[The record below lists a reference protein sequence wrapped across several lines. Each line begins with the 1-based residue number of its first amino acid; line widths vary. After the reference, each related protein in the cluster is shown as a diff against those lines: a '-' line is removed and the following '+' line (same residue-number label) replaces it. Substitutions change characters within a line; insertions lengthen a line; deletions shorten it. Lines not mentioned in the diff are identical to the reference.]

1 MGVGYNPRIVTD
13 GLVLCLDAANKRSY
27 PGSGTTWI
35 DKVGGNDGTLIHMG
49 ASNFSDDN
57 GGSLVFDGANDY
69 VTFGN
74 VLNLSEITVSI
85 WFKPDALTGR
95 QFLIGKWE
103 SGKRA
108 YHIVF
113 NQSGFPSG
121 TISSGIT
128 TDGQLATNVNCDV
141 RNAITSTSE
150 WYHICMT
157 ADGNELSAYVDG
169 KVGNVKSVGSPYT
182 AGNAYLS
189 IGTILFFSNTSPL
202 DPANA
207 RISNTSIYNRALSA
221 KEVLQNYEATK
232 GRYA

>member
-35 DKVGGNDGTLIHMG
+35 DKVGGNNGTLTNG
-49 ASNFSDDN
+49 PTFSSDN
-57 GGSLVFDGANDY
+57 GGSLVFDGSNDY

-74 VLNLSEITVSI
+74 VLNLSEITVST
-85 WFKPDALTGR
+85 WFKPGALTGR

-103 SGKRA
+103 IGKRA
-108 YHIVF
+108 YQIAL
-113 NQSGFPSG
+113 NPTGFPSG
-121 TISSGIT
+121 TISSSIT
-128 TDGQLATNVNCDV
+128 TDGQLSTHVECDV
-141 RNAITSTSE
+141 QNAITSTSE
-150 WYHICMT
+150 WYHVCMT
-157 ADGNELSAYVDG
+157 ADGNELSTYVDG
-169 KVGNVKSVGSPYT
+169 KVGNVKSAGSPYT

-189 IGTILFFSNTSPL
+189 IGTILFYSNTSPL
-202 DPANA
+202 NLANA